1 MRRGGATQAPAGRPG
16 QKDDGKDGMF
26 NKCDRRRSRSDF
38 SLSELLEIEY
48 KHPCTSDVK
57 ERERTAIVNS

>member
-1 MRRGGATQAPAGRPG
+1 MQLKPRPEGPDRRMMARMECLTSV
-16 QKDDGKDGMF
+16 
-26 NKCDRRRSRSDF
+26 DRRRSRSDF
-38 SLSELLEIEY
+38 SLSELLEIKY